1 MKTQSNFLQYLG
13 INDNLLTLQWIQ
25 QPSGKPLVISED
37 FKLGNFEWMSENL
50 FGSRV
55 SYQNVGPFSRLE
67 VMFTL
72 RRQLGYYI
80 IEVYL
85 PSALF
90 VISSWTAFWV
100 DIPAAPARVA
110 LVLTTML
117 THGKWDDLTEV
128 F

>member
-1 MKTQSNFLQYLG
+1 MFS
-13 INDNLLTLQWIQ
+13 D
-25 QPSGKPLVISED
+25 D
-37 FKLGNFEWMSENL
+37 FKLGNFELIDHNL
-50 FGSRV
+50 FGQRV
-55 SYQNVGPFSRLE
+55 SYQNVGPFSRLK

-72 RRQLGYYI
+72 RRQLGYYL

-117 THGKWDDLTEV
+117 SHGK
-128 F
+128 